1 MSKKQS
7 VLIDTN
13 FILRLLLKDIP
24 SQFKKSKQLFK
35 KIEDNRFIGLVSIL
49 VINELIW
56 ILENFYEKKRKDF
69 IPQVLKVLS
78 LKRIKVLEIK
88 KKELI
93 FILEK
98 MIEKNLD
105 FTDMYLLYFGRELK
119 HDVASFDKKL
129 VKESTF

>member
-1 MSKKQS
+1 MSKKQP

-13 FILRLLLKDIP
+13 FILRLLLEDIP
-24 SQFKKSKQLFK
+24 SHFKKSKRLFK
-35 KIEDNRFIGLVSIL
+35 EIENNKSIGLLSIL

-105 FTDMYLLYFGRELK
+105 FTDLYLLCFGKELK
-119 HDVASFDKKL
+119 HDIASFDKKL